1 MKKTSALERVR
12 ILILEDNPA
21 DARLAFLNLEDAGLL
36 FDGEVATN
44 SGEFM
49 ALVGSNVYD
58 LILSDYRLG
67 VWTGLDALK
76 WLRATDKHT
85 PFILVS
91 GTIGEER
98 AVDCIKEGATDY
110 VLKESLQRL
119 PIAVRRALE
128 DTKSRLAQFQA
139 EAHAQ
144 ESQDQMQLLLDS
156 TTEGILGINSEGL
169 CTFVNSACARLL
181 TIDSTNSLIGKNVH
195 ELMHHTKRDGSPYPE
210 PECPI
215 YSGLREGASRHV
227 DDEIFWRADGTSF
240 PVEYWSH
247 PIKNGEQRTGSVIT
261 FFDATE
267 RRALEQQLRQAQ
279 KLEAVG
285 RLAGGVAHDFNNL
298 LTIIVSSAN
307 LLEASAGTSDPVKE
321 FSGMIR
327 TATEKGATLT
337 RQLLA
342 FSRGLTLQP
351 TILDLNLVA
360 KEIGNML
367 PRLMGE
373 NIRMVVSLDP
383 TLGRINA
390 DRGQIEQVLMNLAV
404 NARDAL
410 PQGGELKIE
419 TSNVSLDCNAFA
431 IHGIDLPAGQYVM
444 LSVSDTGIGMD
455 SQTQARIF
463 EPFFTTKGANQG
475 TGLGLATIYGIVKQ
489 SGGVVRVESKPGKGS
504 TFQVYLPYLDAPV
517 AAALLPAA
525 PETAA
530 SGGTET
536 ILLVEDQAA
545 LRLLTSVYARSR
557 GYTVIEAATGSEA
570 LDICANRPAPI
581 HLLITDVALPGIS
594 GFVLAQAALENR
606 PQLRV
611 IYVSGYSE
619 QSVDKHL
626 LSPGSIYLE
635 KPFSLFELGFAIR
648 TMLDSGPIEIKKI
661 A

>member
-1 MKKTSALERVR
+1 MMKTSALERVR
-12 ILILEDNPA
+12 ILIIEDNPA
-21 DARLAFLNLEDAGLL
+21 DVRLAFLNLEDAGLL
-36 FDGEVATN
+36 FDGDVATN
-44 SGEFM
+44 SSEFM
-49 ALVGSNVYD
+49 ALVGSNLYD
-58 LILSDYRLG
+58 VILSDYRLPA
-67 VWTGLDALK
+67 WSGLDALK

-98 AVDCIKEGATDY
+98 AVECIRAGATDY
-110 VLKESLQRL
+110 VLKGSLPRL

-128 DTKSRLAQFQA
+128 DTKSRLAQSRA
-139 EAHAQ
+139 ETHAQ
-144 ESQDQMQLLLDS
+144 ESQAQMQLLLDS
-156 TTEGILGINSEGL
+156 TAEGILGLNSEGM

-181 TIDSTNSLIGKNVH
+181 KVDSINLMIGKNVH
-195 ELMHHTKRDGSPYPE
+195 TLMHHTKQDGSPYPE
-210 PECPI
+210 AECPVF
-215 YSGLREGASRHV
+215 SGLREGIPKHV
-227 DDEIFWRADGTSF
+227 EDEIFWRADGTSF

-247 PIKNGEQRTGSVIT
+247 PIRNGEKWTGGVIT

-279 KLEAVG
+279 KMEAVG

-298 LTIIVSSAN
+298 LMIIVSSAS
-307 LLEASAGTSDPVKE
+307 LLETSAGTAELVKE
-321 FSGMIR
+321 FTGTIR
-327 TATEKGATLT
+327 AATEKGATLT

-342 FSRGLTLQP
+342 FSRGLILEP

-367 PRLMGE
+367 PRLLGE
-373 NIRMVVSLDP
+373 NIRMTVSLDP
-383 TLGRINA
+383 SLGWINA

-410 PQGGELKIE
+410 PHGGELRIA
-419 TSNVSLDCNAFA
+419 TSNVSLNSDAA
-431 IHGIDLPAGQYVM
+431 ATHGIDLAAGPYVM

-455 SQTQARIF
+455 ALTQARIF

-489 SGGVVRVESKPGKGS
+489 SGGVVRVKSEPGKGS
-504 TFQVYLPYLDAPV
+504 TFQVYLPYVDVPV
-517 AAALLPAA
+517 VAVVLPATLKIVGA
-525 PETAA
+525 
-530 SGGTET
+530 GGTET
-536 ILLVEDQAA
+536 ILLVEDEAA
-545 LRLLTSVYARSR
+545 LRLLSSVYARSK
-557 GYTVIEAATGSEA
+557 GYTVIEAATGAEA
-570 LDICANRPAPI
+570 LVICANHPAPI
-581 HLLITDVALPGIS
+581 DLLITDIVMPGIS

-606 PQLRV
+606 PHLRV

-626 LSPGSIYLE
+626 LSPGSAYLE
-635 KPFSLFELGFAIR
+635 KPFSLLELGFAIR
-648 TMLDSGPIEIKKI
+648 SMLDSAPIENKKI

>member
-1 MKKTSALERVR
+1 
-12 ILILEDNPA
+12 
-21 DARLAFLNLEDAGLL
+21 
-36 FDGEVATN
+36 
-44 SGEFM
+44 
-49 ALVGSNVYD
+49 
-58 LILSDYRLG
+58 
-67 VWTGLDALK
+67 
-76 WLRATDKHT
+76 
-85 PFILVS
+85 
-91 GTIGEER
+91 
-98 AVDCIKEGATDY
+98 
-110 VLKESLQRL
+110 
-119 PIAVRRALE
+119 
-128 DTKSRLAQFQA
+128 
-139 EAHAQ
+139 
-144 ESQDQMQLLLDS
+144 
-156 TTEGILGINSEGL
+156 
-169 CTFVNSACARLL
+169 
-181 TIDSTNSLIGKNVH
+181 
-195 ELMHHTKRDGSPYPE
+195 
-210 PECPI
+210 
-215 YSGLREGASRHV
+215 
-227 DDEIFWRADGTSF
+227 
-240 PVEYWSH
+240 
-247 PIKNGEQRTGSVIT
+247 
-261 FFDATE
+261 
-267 RRALEQQLRQAQ
+267 
-279 KLEAVG
+279 
-285 RLAGGVAHDFNNL
+285 
-298 LTIIVSSAN
+298 
-307 LLEASAGTSDPVKE
+307 
-321 FSGMIR
+321 MIR